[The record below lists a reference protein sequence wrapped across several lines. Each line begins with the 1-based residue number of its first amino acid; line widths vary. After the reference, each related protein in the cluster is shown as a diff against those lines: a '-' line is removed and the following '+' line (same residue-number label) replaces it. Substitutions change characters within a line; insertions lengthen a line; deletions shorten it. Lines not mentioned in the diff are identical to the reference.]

1 MKSRYL
7 FAFFLMILL
16 VQCAQVGHDE
26 RKETINGKYNVL
38 FIAVDDLRPELGYYG
53 ANYMHT
59 PNIDQL
65 ASEGRIFK
73 NHFVHVAACGPSR
86 STLLSGR
93 RTTNW
98 DIFKDIR
105 ESNSK
110 PDSIFSMPQL
120 FKENGYVTVGIGK
133 ISHQPG
139 GVMDSL
145 QTIHEVPFSWN
156 NTYAPVGIWKDPWQA
171 FFSYEGGK
179 ARTSYYNRPTNR
191 TLPPYEAADVND
203 EGYADGLNAEEAIK
217 QLHKL
222 KDSTFF
228 LAVGFY
234 KPHLPFNAPKKY
246 WDLYDPEQIPM
257 ADYRESPENV
267 NSDICLHSNR
277 NSYEPRGTYTWPGDT
292 LWWQITPERQKTL
305 KHGYC
310 AAVSYV
316 DAQIGK
322 VLDELKNLGLD
333 KNTIVVLWGDHGWH
347 LGDYGIWGKH
357 TNFDVALNSPLIIKQ
372 PQMNQRGVFAEG
384 IVETVDLFPTLADLC
399 GINPPD
405 YLEGISLR
413 PAIENPESKVK
424 EYAVSERDA
433 FGSYGISLR
442 TEKYRLMVWTDK
454 TTGDTID
461 INLFENNEK
470 PVPYRD
476 ISASNPE
483 IVKELMEMI

>member
-1 MKSRYL
+1 
-7 FAFFLMILL
+7 
-16 VQCAQVGHDE
+16 
-26 RKETINGKYNVL
+26 
-38 FIAVDDLRPELGYYG
+38 
-53 ANYMHT
+53 HT
-59 PNIDQL
+59 PNIDKL
-65 ASEGRIFK
+65 ASEGRIFR
-73 NHFVHVAACGPSR
+73 NHFVHDAACGPSR
-86 STLLSGR
+86 STLLSGI

-98 DIFKDIR
+98 DIFKNIR

-110 PDSIFSMPQL
+110 PDSIFSLPQL
-120 FKENGYVTVGIGK
+120 FKENGYTTVGIGK

-145 QTIHEVPFSWN
+145 QTIHEVPFSWDT
-156 NTYAPVGIWKDPWQA
+156 TYAPVGIWKDPWQA

-191 TLPPYEAADVND
+191 TLSPFEAADVSD
-203 EGYADGLNAEEAIK
+203 DGYADGLNAEEAIK

-246 WDLYDPEQIPM
+246 WDLYDPEKIPI
-257 ADYRESPENV
+257 ADYREMPENV

-292 LWWQITPERQKTL
+292 LWWQVTPEREKTL

-322 VLDELKNLGLD
+322 VLNELKNLGLD

-357 TNFDVALNSPLIIKQ
+357 TNFDIALNSPLIIKQ
-372 PQMNQRGVFAEG
+372 PQMNQPGVFAEG

-399 GINPPD
+399 QIRPPENLD
-405 YLEGISLR
+405 GMSLR
-413 PAIENPESKVK
+413 PAIENPESKIK
-424 EYAVSERDA
+424 EYAISEREA
-433 FGSYGISLR
+433 FGSYGISVR
-442 TEKYRLMVWTDK
+442 TEKYRLMVWTDQS
-454 TTGDTID
+454 TGDTID

-470 PVPYRD
+470 PVPYHD
-476 ISASNPE
+476 ISDSNPE
-483 IVKELMEMI
+483 IVQELMEMI